1 MIMYRTFLSL
11 TLNAMPMVEP
21 IKIMTPTMKY
31 ADVKQSLKDC
41 SMMGLNIGKNPTN
54 TCHKTSKP

>member
-31 ADVKQSLKDC
+31 ADVK
-41 SMMGLNIGKNPTN
+41 
-54 TCHKTSKP
+54 